1 MDNDSLNALE
11 KRIDDYVEARDW
23 DQFHT
28 PKNLIMAINGEAGE
42 LASFVQWFNNSK
54 IFQDKELRFN
64 KLPDE
69 MADILIYLVRLAKI
83 LEIDLIEA
91 ANLKID
97 TIDKRYPVDRFKGI
111 ADKSDIK

>member
-1 MDNDSLNALE
+1 MDNDSLNELCKRLE
-11 KRIDDYVEARDW
+11 KFRDDRDW

-42 LASFVQWFNNSK
+42 LASKVQWISNSN
-54 IFQDKELRFN
+54 IFMDRNIRFSEL
-64 KLPDE
+64 PAE
-69 MADILIYLVRLAKI
+69 MADIFIYLVNLANT

-97 TIDKRYPVDRFKGI
+97 DNETRYPVDIYKGI
-111 ADKSDIK
+111 SDKAPK